1 MSNEKIYNDFTSM
14 LGDIKSHVSEHGG
27 HIVQDDKPM
36 KLQIG
41 YRCEKTNEQWRIGIT
56 KLKNTSL
63 SEHNQTPLDLKML
76 GTEDGKAKL
85 LDMINSS
92 SL

>member
-1 MSNEKIYNDFTSM
+1 MT
-14 LGDIKSHVSEHGG
+14 
-27 HIVQDDKPM
+27 
-36 KLQIG
+36 
-41 YRCEKTNEQWRIGIT
+41 TIT

-63 SEHNQTPLDLKML
+63 SEHNQTTLDLKML

-92 SL
+92 L

>member
-1 MSNEKIYNDFTSM
+1 MSNSRIRDSYYTRINEKIYNDFTSM

-63 SEHNQTPLDLKML
+63 SEHNQTVK
-76 GTEDGKAKL
+76 
-85 LDMINSS
+85 
-92 SL
+92 